1 MYEIAWRKIFHEKGD
16 DLSRICQDTR
26 CRNLIM
32 ARKNIFGEN
41 LYRQGGEL
49 NSAEFRDFIVSD
61 KFAANLRRQKHSHNF
76 DVSQS
81 ILIKFFM
88 WTYFILRR

>member
-32 ARKNIFGEN
+32 AKKNIFGEN
-41 LYRQGGEL
+41 LFRQWGGTEFGRISGFHSFGQICRK
-49 NSAEFRDFIVSD
+49 SA
-61 KFAANLRRQKHSHNF
+61 AAK
-76 DVSQS
+76 
-81 ILIKFFM
+81 I
-88 WTYFILRR
+88 